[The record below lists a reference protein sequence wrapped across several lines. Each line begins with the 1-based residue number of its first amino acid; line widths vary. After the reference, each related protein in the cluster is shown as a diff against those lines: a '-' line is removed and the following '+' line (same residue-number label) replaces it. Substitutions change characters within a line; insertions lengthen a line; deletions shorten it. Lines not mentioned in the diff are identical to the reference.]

1 MSRPVGWRWLS
12 LLLGDLFRGRTT
24 TTWADRHYLTPGIIM
39 FPMSPSDGYMPP
51 TGEIEAGNNGVE
63 LGIGRRLNGMN
74 GGYHGMSSNVG
85 LRGGIVGT

>member
-1 MSRPVGWRWLS
+1 
-12 LLLGDLFRGRTT
+12 
-24 TTWADRHYLTPGIIM
+24 M

-74 GGYHGMSSNVG
+74 GGYQGVSSNVG
-85 LRGGIVGT
+85 FCEGIVGT